1 MRVRRHES
9 ILARNDRWS
18 VRGPLALCL
27 ASTVLAA
34 SALVAVAGDADREP
48 EANDAKTVKKLEDS
62 GSKSAQSPVPISNER
77 ATDRLARVWPN
88 HPEWVAMLVD
98 ILEGSRLGPGDG
110 WFKKAV
116 SQTRFDW
123 KSTRERFDRDHDGA
137 ISLSEFGDVESD
149 FRRLDRDGDRKL
161 TEADFNF
168 SAHALAA
175 SPGMIVFYRADRN
188 GDGRVTHEEIE
199 AFFKK
204 ADSGDAGFLSLADLQ
219 RSIDP
224 PPSRSESRSS
234 DTGPTRLTL
243 VRGLLRQEIGSL
255 QSGPK
260 LDESAPDFTL
270 KTVDGKREIT
280 LSQTIGEK
288 PVVLIFGN
296 FTCGPF
302 RSQAG
307 NVEKLY
313 RRYKDRATFLM
324 VYVREAHPN
333 DGWRMESNDRV
344 GVSLDQ
350 PVTYEERVGVARTC
364 VRTLGFDIPVLVD
377 TIQDV
382 VGARYSGMPS
392 RLYLI
397 DSKGEIAYKSGRG
410 PFGFKPAELE
420 HSLILMLRNNSVD
433 PPAKNVASQKNEHI
447 TVNFPFDRDS
457 SIKAGSKSTDRG
469 AARVPLPDNDEAWKS
484 LPRVEAGGGGSLPNW
499 ARALA
504 RTLPRTTAAML
515 DLDRLQRTRSS
526 LGAVLRGKMRW
537 IAADANQCDYSKAY
551 AEADL
556 RRAGVSE
563 TEIKRLADDL
573 PGSTPEERAALE
585 FARKMTLEADTVT
598 DAEVAYL
605 KQSYGETKLAAMVLL
620 LAYSNFQ
627 DRLLLALKVPVEA
640 GGPLA
645 PLDVR
650 FAKRGENPA
659 VPRRVLPVGAALTPV
674 PERIDDPEWK
684 AFKIGDLRGELDR
697 QKTNAGRIRV
707 PTWDDVLRVLPEGY
721 PKPKSP
727 SRIQWSL
734 VCMGYQPELAIAW
747 SACTRAFGEEA
758 KQDRVFEESQ
768 FWIVTRT
775 IHCFY

>member
-1 MRVRRHES
+1 MKTRRRELF
-9 ILARNDRWS
+9 LARKKRWS
-18 VRGPLALCL
+18 VQGSIALYL

-34 SALVAVAGDADREP
+34 SALVAAARGADREP
-48 EANDAKTVKKLEDS
+48 QAIVAKAVKKPEDS
-62 GSKSAQSPVPISNER
+62 GSKSAQSTNRNPNES
-77 ATDRLARVWPN
+77 ATDRLEQVWPA

-98 ILEGSRLGPGDG
+98 ILDGSRLGPGDG

-123 KSTRERFDRDHDGA
+123 KSTRERFDRDRDGS
-137 ISLSEFGDVESD
+137 ISLSEFGDAEAD
-149 FRRLDRDGDRKL
+149 FQRLDRDGDRRL

-188 GDGRVTHEEIE
+188 GDGRVTHKEID

-204 ADSGDAGFLSLADLQ
+204 ADSGDSGFLSLADFQ

-224 PPSRSESRSS
+224 PPSRPEPRSS
-234 DTGPTRLTL
+234 DAGPTKLTL
-243 VRGLLRQEIGSL
+243 IRGLLRQEIGSL
-255 QSGPK
+255 QAGPK

-270 KTVDGKREIT
+270 ETVDGKRHVTLAHEI
-280 LSQTIGEK
+280 GAK

-313 RRYKDRATFLM
+313 RRYKDRATFMM

-350 PVTYEERVGVARTC
+350 PRTYDERVGVARTC
-364 VRTLGFDIPVLVD
+364 VQTLGFDIPVLVD

-397 DSKGEIAYKSGRG
+397 DSNGKIAYKSGRG

-420 HSLILMLRNNSVD
+420 HSLILMLRARSAD
-433 PPAKNVASQKNEHI
+433 HPAEDVALKRNEHAS
-447 TVNFPFDRDS
+447 VNLPVDRDS
-457 SIKAGSKSTDRG
+457 AGKIASKSTDRSAG
-469 AARVPLPDNDEAWKS
+469 RVPRLDNDEAWRL
-484 LPRVEAGGGGSLPNW
+484 LPRVESGGGGALPNW

-537 IAADANQCDYSKAY
+537 IAANSNQCAYSMAY

-556 RRAGVSE
+556 RRAGVSDA
-563 TEIKRLADDL
+563 EIKGLANGR
-573 PGSTPEERAALE
+573 PGSTPEEIAALD
-585 FARKMTLEADTVT
+585 FARKMTLEADTVS
-598 DAEVAYL
+598 DAEVAYI

-620 LAYSNFQ
+620 LAYANFQ
-627 DRLLLALKVPVEA
+627 DRLLLALDVPVEA

-645 PLDVR
+645 PIDVR
-650 FAKRGENPA
+650 FVKGEKNPEI
-659 VPRRVLPVGAALTPV
+659 PRRVLPEGASLHSV
-674 PERIDDPEWK
+674 PERIDDPEWT
-684 AFKIGDLRGELDR
+684 AYKIGELRGKLDKQR
-697 QKTNAGRIRV
+697 SNAGRIRV
-707 PTWDDVLRVLPEGY
+707 PSWDDVLSVLPEGY